1 MIEFQL
7 SYFISL
13 KMMLWKCCNQYVIK
27 SGKFSSGHRTGRGQF
42 SFQSQRKVITKN
54 AQTTTQFHSSHRLVK
69 KCSKFSKPGF
79 RSIWTVIFQILKLV
93 LEVRGTRDQIFNIH
107 WIVKKKARNFQKN
120 IYFCFIDSA
129 KYFDCVDHNKLWK
142 ILKDMRIPD
151 HQTCLLRNLY
161 AVQEAT
167 IRTGPGTTD
176 LFQIRKGVCQGWI
189 LSPCL
194 LNYIQSTLW
203 EMLGW
208 RNHKLESRLPGE
220 ISITPDMQMTPS
232 LRQKVKKN

>member
-107 WIVKKKARNFQKN
+107 WIVKKKQEISRKTS
-120 IYFCFIDSA
+120 ISA
-129 KYFDCVDHNKLWK
+129 LLTLPNTLTVWITINCGKFWK
-142 ILKDMRIPD
+142 IWEYQTTRPASWETFMQFRKQQLELDLEQ
-151 HQTCLLRNLY
+151 QTCS
-161 AVQEAT
+161 
-167 IRTGPGTTD
+167 
-176 LFQIRKGVCQGWI
+176 K
-189 LSPCL
+189 
-194 LNYIQSTLW
+194 
-203 EMLGW
+203 
-208 RNHKLESRLPGE
+208 
-220 ISITPDMQMTPS
+220 
-232 LRQKVKKN
+232 